1 MNLPVKTESAKDRV
15 PAKKEVDVLMHQVK
29 SKKPAKSV
37 QELEE
42 GEIRN
47 SSQFMSTRE
56 ES

>member
-1 MNLPVKTESAKDRV
+1 MNLPVKTESAKEKV

-29 SKKPAKSV
+29 SEKPAKSV

-47 SSQFMSTRE
+47 S
-56 ES
+56 